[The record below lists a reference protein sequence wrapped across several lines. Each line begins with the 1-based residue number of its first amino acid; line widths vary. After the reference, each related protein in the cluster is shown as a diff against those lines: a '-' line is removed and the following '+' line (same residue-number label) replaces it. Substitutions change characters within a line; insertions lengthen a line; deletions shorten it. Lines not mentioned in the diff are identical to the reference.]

1 MNALAP
7 PSPARLWLRIEDFLL
22 LEEAGVLA
30 GYAKAELIDGE
41 IITLNAQHLPHAKA
55 QSRLLV
61 RLCLEV
67 ERLELPLLALV
78 ECSIAMPPH
87 DMPEPDIVIAHDA
100 AGSGALALS
109 SVVIAI
115 EIAASTRAFDLGR
128 KAELYARH
136 RVPEYWVVDLETRQ
150 WVRHADPG
158 IQGYGVRDSAA
169 LGAPLAALSLPG
181 LAVATDDLA

>member
-22 LEEAGVLA
+22 LEEAGILA
-30 GYAKAELIDGE
+30 GYAKSELIDGE
-41 IITLNAQHLPHAKA
+41 IITLNAQHLPHARA

-61 RLCLEV
+61 QLAREL

-78 ECSIAMPPH
+78 ECSVAMPPH
-87 DMPEPDIVIAHDA
+87 DMPEPDIVIARDA
-100 AGSGALALS
+100 IGNGALALS
-109 SVVIAI
+109 SVLIAI
-115 EIAASTRAFDLGR
+115 EIAATTRAFDLGR

-136 RVPEYWVVDLETRQ
+136 RVPEYWVIDLETRA

-158 IQGYGVRDSAA
+158 IQGYAARDS
-169 LGAPLAALSLPG
+169 GAFGEPIASTTIPG
-181 LAVATDDLA
+181 LTVATTDLG